1 MKTQTVKHTVL
12 NGTLCIS
19 ANGMSCPPY
28 TTWAHPTDTPGACK
42 PNTMP
47 AQWMTTLSST
57 PGKRTLRSGGEVLGP
72 LAEDRGSVT
81 EWPWERHLAWDDL
94 LLLHYC
100 SENMP
105 LSGFSKLEC

>member
-1 MKTQTVKHTVL
+1 
-12 NGTLCIS
+12 
-19 ANGMSCPPY
+19 
-28 TTWAHPTDTPGACK
+28 
-42 PNTMP
+42 
-47 AQWMTTLSST
+47 MTTLSST
-57 PGKRTLRSGGEVLGP
+57 PGKRTLKSGGEVLGS

-105 LSGFSKLEC
+105 RSGFNKLEC